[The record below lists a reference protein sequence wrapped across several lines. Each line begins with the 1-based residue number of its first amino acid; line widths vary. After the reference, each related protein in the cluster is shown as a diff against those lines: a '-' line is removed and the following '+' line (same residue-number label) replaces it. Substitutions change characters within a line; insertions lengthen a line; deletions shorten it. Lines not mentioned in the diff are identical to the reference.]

1 MLLDECVD
9 RRLATG
15 IQGHDVKTVPEAG
28 WAGLTNGDLLSGA
41 QHEFDILVTTD
52 RDLPF
57 LERGTPM
64 LRLKAIDHVGLRVSD
79 MDKTLDFYQRLGLTL
94 LRTSGPNADG
104 LRSAVIQVGSQELN
118 FFSHPESVP
127 SAKENHIGMDHFCFL
142 VDATSVDDVI
152 AGLQQAR
159 IDIVKG
165 PEQRRDGIA
174 LFVHDPDGVRVELQ
188 LMKSNTA

>member
-1 MLLDECVD
+1 
-9 RRLATG
+9 
-15 IQGHDVKTVPEAG
+15 
-28 WAGLTNGDLLSGA
+28 
-41 QHEFDILVTTD
+41 
-52 RDLPF
+52 
-57 LERGTPM
+57 M

-118 FFSHPESVP
+118 CFSHPESVP
-127 SAKENHIGMDHFCFL
+127 SAKENHIGMDH
-142 VDATSVDDVI
+142 S
-152 AGLQQAR
+152 
-159 IDIVKG
+159 
-165 PEQRRDGIA
+165 EQRHDGIA